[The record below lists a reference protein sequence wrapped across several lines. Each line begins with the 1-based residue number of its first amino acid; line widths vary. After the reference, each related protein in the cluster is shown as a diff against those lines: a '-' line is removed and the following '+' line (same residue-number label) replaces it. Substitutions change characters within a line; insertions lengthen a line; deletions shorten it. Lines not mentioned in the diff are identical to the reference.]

1 MAHQNFPRL
10 HSLVTVATACAPGPV
25 GALLVE
31 PEDAEHRTWT
41 PMMPRAGVLILG
53 PREQLQQ
60 LGEINQLIFKANQTY
75 PLVV

>member
-1 MAHQNFPRL
+1 M
-10 HSLVTVATACAPGPV
+10 ATACAPGPV

-41 PMMPRAGVLILG
+41 QMMPRAGVLILG

-60 LGEINQLIFKANQTY
+60 LGEINSVELIFKGNKTFTGF
-75 PLVV
+75 LGISFGIS